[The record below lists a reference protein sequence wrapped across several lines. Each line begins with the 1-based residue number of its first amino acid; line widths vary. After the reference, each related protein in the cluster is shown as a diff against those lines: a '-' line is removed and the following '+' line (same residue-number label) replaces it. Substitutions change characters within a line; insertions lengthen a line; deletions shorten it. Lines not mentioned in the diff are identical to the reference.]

1 MSSIQHIRRESEYK
15 LTKILLTNIQRFS
28 LHDGPGIRTTVF
40 LKGCSL
46 RCPWCSNPENLS
58 ASPQPYIKDGVEGIY
73 GRYYDVEELVKECLK
88 DKEFYEGK
96 IGRDGWNIDKA
107 EDIDKLPGGVTF
119 SGGEALLQIDSLIPV
134 CQQLHAANV
143 HIAIETALFVPER
156 NVRLALDNID
166 FFYVD
171 MKMLD
176 SDRCREVENGDL
188 NVYMANLDM
197 LLSWRNEVDG
207 TKCGKPIVI
216 RVPVIGKYT
225 DAPGNRRAV
234 KELVGKYRDRVLK
247 IELIKEHN
255 LGEPKYRSL
264 NMQMD
269 YQGVDDELV
278 ETYKAELDELK
289 IAVEICRI

>member
-1 MSSIQHIRRESEYK
+1 MESGALNIEREYK
-15 LTKILLTNIQRFS
+15 MEKILVSNIQRFS

-58 ASPQPYIKDGVEGIY
+58 ASPQPYIKGGVEGVY
-73 GRYYDVEELVKECLK
+73 GRNYDAEELVKECLR
-88 DKEFYEGK
+88 DQAFYEGK
-96 IGRDGWNIDKA
+96 IGRDDWNIDKA

-134 CQQLHAANV
+134 CEQLHAADV

-176 SDRCREVENGDL
+176 SEQCREVEKGDL
-188 NVYMANLDM
+188 DLYMANLDM
-197 LLSWRNEVDG
+197 LLSWRNEDG
-207 TKCGKPIVI
+207 RARRGKPTVI
-216 RVPVIGKYT
+216 RVPAIGKYT

-234 KELVGKYRDRVLK
+234 KELIRKYLDCVLK
-247 IELIKEHN
+247 IELIQEHN
-255 LGEPKYRSL
+255 LGESKYRSL
-264 NMQMD
+264 NMQMH
-269 YQGVDDELV
+269 YQGVDDELM
-278 ETYKAELDELK
+278 ETYKAELDQLE